1 MSQPRI
7 IIAGAGPVGVVSA
20 LALAQHGYAVTLLE
34 ADAVIDDNP
43 RAATTHPSTLEMIAR
58 VGLIDQFIKEGLV
71 ARYFQFWDKPTRT
84 RIVQFDHEL
93 LREET
98 PYPFVVQTEQHKLA
112 RMGIERLK
120 TFADVEVRF
129 STRVTGVTQDA
140 NQATVTAEGPNGME
154 THRGDWV
161 IGADGGRST
170 VRKALDIDFEGFTWP
185 ENFLVLTTTED
196 FQQLLGGCCYR
207 NYLADPDEWTN
218 LFKVAG
224 DDGKGRWRAV
234 FPTKVEESDEQA
246 LGDESTYSRL
256 QRVYP
261 LSRRY
266 NVVHRNL
273 YKVHQRVAATFRKGR
288 VILAGDSAHVNNS
301 VGGLGLNSGIH
312 DAMELV
318 DTLHEIID
326 EESATIGC
334 STATP
339 AGGAPVISNRSK
351 SKPSPT
357 RSALKSATPRRAKPA
372 STSCALPPKIR
383 NSTRN
388 FSCAPRSSPACA
400 RRRAST
406 DCCHSADTGAS
417 IRTAPS
423 RHGTILFRFRRKLP
437 TSRKALA
444 N

>member
-1 MSQPRI
+1 MSQTRI

-20 LALAQHGYAVTLLE
+20 LALAQRGYAVTLLE

-93 LREET
+93 LRDET

-120 TFADVEVRF
+120 TFPDVEVRF
-129 STRVTGVTQDA
+129 STRVTGVTQNA
-140 NQATVTAEGPNGME
+140 GSATVTAEGPHGTE
-154 THRGDWV
+154 FFRGDWV

-170 VRKALDIDFEGFTWP
+170 VRKALEIEFAGFTWP

-196 FQQLLGGCCYR
+196 FQQLLEGCCYR

-234 FPTKVEESDEQA
+234 FPTQIDESDEQA
-246 LGDESTYSRL
+246 LGDGSVYSRL

-261 LSRRY
+261 LNRRY

-288 VILAGDSAHVNNS
+288 VMLAGDSAHVNNS

-312 DAMELV
+312 DAIELV
-318 DTLHEIID
+318 DTLQQIIEGKAD
-326 EESATIGC
+326 HGLLDRYS
-334 STATP
+334 
-339 AGGAPVISNRSK
+339 R
-351 SKPSPT
+351 
-357 RSALKSATPRRAKPA
+357 
-372 STSCALPPKIR
+372 
-383 NSTRN
+383 
-388 FSCAPRSSPACA
+388 
-400 RRRAST
+400 RRRASNIESVQEQT
-406 DCCHSADTGAS
+406 IANKKRLEERDPKARQARFDELRAIADDPKSHREFLLRTSLIAS
-417 IRTAPS
+417 V
-423 RHGTILFRFRRKLP
+423 
-437 TSRKALA
+437 RKAQTTD
-444 N
+444 

>member
-1 MSQPRI
+1 MSQTRI

-20 LALAQHGYAVTLLE
+20 LALAQRGYAVTLLE

-43 RAATTHPSTLEMIAR
+43 RAATTHPSTLEMIAQ

-71 ARYFQFWDKPTRT
+71 ARYFQFWDKPTRSK
-84 RIVQFDHEL
+84 IVQFDHEL
-93 LREET
+93 LRGDT

-120 TFADVEVRF
+120 TFPDVEVRF
-129 STRVTGVTQDA
+129 STRVAGVTQDSDSV
-140 NQATVTAEGPNGME
+140 TVTADGPNGLE
-154 THRGDWV
+154 SFRGDWV

-170 VRKALDIDFEGFTWP
+170 VRKALEIDFEGFTWP
-185 ENFLVLTTTED
+185 EHFLVLTTMED
-196 FQQLLGGCCYR
+196 FQQLLDGCCYR

-261 LSRRY
+261 LNRRY
-266 NVVHRNL
+266 HVVHRNL

-288 VILAGDSAHVNNS
+288 VLLAGDSAHVNNS

-318 DTLHEIID
+318 ATLHEIIENKAD
-326 EESATIGC
+326 H
-334 STATP
+334 
-339 AGGAPVISNRSK
+339 
-351 SKPSPT
+351 
-357 RSALKSATPRRAKPA
+357 ALLDRYSR
-372 STSCALPPKIR
+372 
-383 NSTRN
+383 
-388 FSCAPRSSPACA
+388 
-400 RRRAST
+400 RRRASNIESVQEQT
-406 DCCHSADTGAS
+406 IANKKRLEERDPAARQARFDELRAIAEDPKSHREFLLRTSLIAS
-417 IRTAPS
+417 V
-423 RHGTILFRFRRKLP
+423 
-437 TSRKALA
+437 RKAQTTD
-444 N
+444 

>member
-1 MSQPRI
+1 
-7 IIAGAGPVGVVSA
+7 
-20 LALAQHGYAVTLLE
+20 
-34 ADAVIDDNP
+34 
-43 RAATTHPSTLEMIAR
+43 
-58 VGLIDQFIKEGLV
+58 
-71 ARYFQFWDKPTRT
+71 
-84 RIVQFDHEL
+84 
-93 LREET
+93 
-98 PYPFVVQTEQHKLA
+98 
-112 RMGIERLK
+112 MGIKRLK

-140 NQATVTAEGPNGME
+140 NQATVTAEGPNGLE

-170 VRKALDIDFEGFTWP
+170 IRKSMDIDFEGFTWP

-196 FQQLLGGCCYR
+196 FQQLLGGCCFR

-261 LSRRY
+261 LNRRY
-266 NVVHRNL
+266 TVVHRNL

-288 VILAGDSAHVNNS
+288 VILAGDSAHVNIS

-318 DTLHEIID
+318 DTLHKIID
-326 EESATIGC
+326 KKADHSLLD
-334 STATP
+334 
-339 AGGAPVISNRSK
+339 RY
-351 SKPSPT
+351 T
-357 RSALKSATPRRAKPA
+357 R
-372 STSCALPPKIR
+372 
-383 NSTRN
+383 
-388 FSCAPRSSPACA
+388 
-400 RRRAST
+400 RRRASNIESVQEQT
-406 DCCHSADTGAS
+406 IANKKRLEERDPAARQARFDELRAIAEDPQQHKEFLLRTSLIAS
-417 IRTAPS
+417 M
-423 RHGTILFRFRRKLP
+423 
-437 TSRKALA
+437 RKAQSID
-444 N
+444 